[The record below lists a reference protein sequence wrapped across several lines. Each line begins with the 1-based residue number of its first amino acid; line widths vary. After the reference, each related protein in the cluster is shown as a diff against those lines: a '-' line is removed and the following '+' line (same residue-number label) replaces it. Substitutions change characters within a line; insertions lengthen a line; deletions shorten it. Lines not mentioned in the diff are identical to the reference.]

1 MTRRFRRAIQISW
14 ILLISLI
21 LIGMAAPVD
30 ASTRE
35 TQQTKEAGM
44 LDARVFLTGD
54 VLRQRFQNTINQQVP
69 HLSASTINGIVHS
82 APAGDQGW
90 IGQIANA
97 LIQPAATLT
106 DLTPQAGGFNT
117 GIRLSLYPGDPKPI
131 NSHMLVT
138 FSILND
144 STIQVNGQALP
155 GSPALITGPLT
166 TLHVPIGKLTSVQ
179 TTTTCG
185 DANLDLGLQIPQ
197 TGTQAQ
203 GSLHGSYQQAH
214 SGNTPAMDTVP
225 LSMTMPGAAASPI
238 DQQAVPVYVEVPFSS
253 LNTVA
258 GGVGTLSLNSSM
270 EAKNIQLSTQN
281 GKLVVTADIISLV
294 FGTPMLKLGTATT
307 IMEPQVADGKL
318 QFHVDKTTLNVLIFT
333 FPADNYNQQIEQ
345 ALNDKIGNIAG
356 NNLTLTSA
364 SMGSTARISCVAPDS
379 LLLTGTTTLN

>member
-35 TQQTKEAGM
+35 TQQTKAAGM
-44 LDARVFLTGD
+44 LDARIFLTGD
-54 VLRQRFQNTINQQVP
+54 VLRQRFQDTINQQVP
-69 HLSASTINGIVHS
+69 RLSASTINGIVHS

-97 LIQPAATLT
+97 LIQPSATLT
-106 DLTPQAGGFNT
+106 ELTPQANGFNT
-117 GIRLSLYPGDPKPI
+117 GISLSLYPGDPKPI

-155 GSPALITGPLT
+155 GSQTLITGPLT

-185 DANLDLGLQIPQ
+185 DANLELGLQIPQ
-197 TGTQAQ
+197 TGNQAQ
-203 GSLHGSYQQAH
+203 GSLNDSHQQARTANA
-214 SGNTPAMDTVP
+214 SAMDTAP
-225 LSMTMPGAAASPI
+225 LSMTMKRADAGPT

-253 LNTVA
+253 LKTVA
-258 GGVGTLSLNSSM
+258 GGLGTLSINNSM
-270 EAKNIQLSTQN
+270 EAKNIQLSAQN

-294 FGTPMLKLGTATT
+294 FGTPMFKLGTATT
-307 IMEPQVADGKL
+307 IMEPQVAGGKL
-318 QFHVDKTTLNVLIFT
+318 QFQVDKTTLNVLIFT

-345 ALNDKIGNIAG
+345 ALNGKIGNILG

-364 SMGSTARISCVAPDS
+364 SMGPTTQISCVAPDS
-379 LLLTGTTTLN
+379 LLLTGITTLN

>member
-1 MTRRFRRAIQISW
+1 
-14 ILLISLI
+14 
-21 LIGMAAPVD
+21 
-30 ASTRE
+30 
-35 TQQTKEAGM
+35 M